1 MKLLLGRKDVNLNTL
16 TTTITGRTP
25 LIYAAMNGHEG
36 IMKLL
41 LGQEH
46 VDPDIPDKQYGQTA
60 LSWAAR
66 MGTKE

>member
-1 MKLLLGRKDVNLNTL
+1 
-16 TTTITGRTP
+16 
-25 LIYAAMNGHEG
+25 MNGHEG

-46 VDPDIPDKQYGQTA
+46 VNPDIPDKQYGQTA